1 MPPLAAGQQRV
12 VTGKLRPVD
21 GAGVTVQAVQEDPG
35 GGIAG
40 DPELVVVVEVA
51 AQDAHA
57 VGDQQAGPGVVQ
69 G

>member
-1 MPPLAAGQQRV
+1 M
-12 VTGKLRPVD
+12 VTGQLRPVD
-21 GAGVTVQAVQEDPG
+21 GVAVTVQAVQDDPG
-35 GGIAG
+35 GGVAG

-57 VGDQQAGPGVVQ
+57 VSDQQAGPGVVQ